1 MPRNTQVKDYRTF
14 GIVLRRTNYGE
25 ADRILN
31 VITPNGKIAVIAKAA
46 RRERSKLAGGI
57 EMFSLVDLN
66 IHQGK
71 SEFGIVTSAKMV
83 KYYSEILKDYNRM
96 ELAALILKK
105 INAASEN
112 LASGEYFEIANQCLV
127 EINAGTDLRLVES
140 WFWLNLSRVM
150 GEEMNLYR
158 DRDGQKLEADEYYTW
173 DVQNQAFAVSAG
185 GEIGENEIKM
195 LRLMVTTSLSVAK
208 RVKLATGMLDIL
220 IRLIRVA
227 CRVE

>member
-1 MPRNTQVKDYRTF
+1 MPKNTQIKDYRTF

-31 VITPNGKIAVIAKAA
+31 IITPEGKIAAIAKGA

-71 SEFGIVTSAKMV
+71 SELGIVTSAKMI

-112 LASGEYFEIANQCLV
+112 LASGEYFEIVNQCLV
-127 EINAGTDLRLVES
+127 EINAGTDLRLVEG

-158 DRDGQKLEADEYYTW
+158 DKDGQKLEADARYNW
-173 DVQNQAFAVSAG
+173 SVQDQAFGVSAN
-185 GEIGENEIKM
+185 GEIGVNEIKM
-195 LRLMVTTSLSVAK
+195 LRLMVTTSLEVVK
-208 RVKLATGMLDIL
+208 RVKASPEMLGTLLALV
-220 IRLIRVA
+220 RVA
-227 CRVE
+227 CKVK